1 MPTSVL
7 HMCGHRYAHFHS
19 YDHAHTHAKNIIIVH
34 HTIHML
40 EMFGSVYIEFC
51 DPLNNL
57 VPIRRH
63 PYPQQSPSHPVTAN

>member
-1 MPTSVL
+1 M
-7 HMCGHRYAHFHS
+7 
-19 YDHAHTHAKNIIIVH
+19 VH
-34 HTIHML
+34 HMIHML

-63 PYPQQSPSHPVTAN
+63 PRPQQSPSHPVTAN